1 MLERLLAPFT
11 RRWGWARTVLRVQQR
26 FGEVHGASLAAAVTL
41 TAFLS
46 LFPLLLVLIAVI
58 GWFSSQTDD
67 LAVQLMDRMGL
78 RGAAAELV
86 ESAITSAERSRRFA
100 TLLGVGGFLWTGMN
114 LVTAL
119 QQAFNSVWQVAG
131 RGLRD
136 RALGLLWLIGAAL
149 LLGASL
155 VVTAAARWL
164 PGPVWPVALL
174 GSLALGVVLWL
185 WTLHTLANRDVG
197 WKPLLPGAV
206 LGAVGLVALQFVG
219 AFYVPRAVATS
230 SALYGS
236 LGTVFAVIAWLYF
249 FGRLVVYAAVLN
261 VVRWEEGHGT
271 VTAEI
276 EVPRVPGP
284 VPLATTR
291 AGEVLRTGD

>member
-1 MLERLLAPFT
+1 MLERLFAPLT
-11 RRWGWARTVLRVQQR
+11 RRWAWARTALRVQQR

-46 LFPLLLVLIAVI
+46 LFPLLLVLIAVL
-58 GWFSSQTDD
+58 GWFSSQADD
-67 LAVQLMDRMGL
+67 LTVQMVQRLGL

-86 ESAITSAERSRRFA
+86 TSAIQSAERSRRFA
-100 TLLGVGGFLWTGMN
+100 TLLGVGGFLWTGLN

-119 QQAFNSVWQVAG
+119 QQALNSVWQVAG

-136 RALGLLWLIGAAL
+136 RAIGLLWLVGAAVVMA
-149 LLGASL
+149 AS
-155 VVTAAARWL
+155 VGVTAGVRWL
-164 PGPVWPVALL
+164 PGPAWPFALL

-185 WTLHTLANRDVG
+185 WTLRTLTNRDVG

-206 LGAVGLVALQFVG
+206 LGAVGLVVLQVVG
-219 AFYVPRAVATS
+219 AHYVPRAVATT

-236 LGTVFAVIAWLYF
+236 LGTVFAVIAWLFF

-261 VVRWEEGHGT
+261 VVRWEEDHGT

-276 EVPRVPGP
+276 EVPHVPGA
-284 VPLATTR
+284 VPLVAGR
-291 AGEVLRTGD
+291 SGEVVEAK